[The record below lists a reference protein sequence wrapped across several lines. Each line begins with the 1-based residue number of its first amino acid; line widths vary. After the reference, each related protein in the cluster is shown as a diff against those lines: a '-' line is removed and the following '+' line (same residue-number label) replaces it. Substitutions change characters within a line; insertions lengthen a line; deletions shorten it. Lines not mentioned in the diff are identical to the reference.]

1 MPARLRKACAASE
14 ENMERFTISLSAKL
28 AQEFDELI
36 HARGYQNRSEAMRD
50 ILRRY
55 IEEQRLRVQKAPQCV
70 ANVSYVYSH
79 NERELANR
87 LIDRQHHFHD
97 LVIATMHAHLDHDQ
111 CMESLFL
118 KGPTDRVHACTDSLI
133 AERGVRHG
141 AINLVPVDIL
151 THSHSHAHETS
162 EDASDGKAR
171 HHHVRPKF

>member
-1 MPARLRKACAASE
+1 MPPPK

-36 HARGYQNRSEAMRD
+36 HSRGYQNRSEAMRD
-50 ILRRY
+50 ILRQY
-55 IEEQRLRVQKAPQCV
+55 IEEQHLHVQKAPQCV
-70 ANVSYVYSH
+70 ASVSYVYSH

-87 LIDRQHHFHD
+87 LVDQQHHFHD

-118 KGPTDRVHACTDSLI
+118 KGPTDRVRACGDSLI

-141 AINLVPVDIL
+141 AINLVPVDIH
-151 THSHSHAHETS
+151 THGHPHAHETDG
-162 EDASDGKAR
+162 DADGR
-171 HHHVRPKF
+171 TTPHHHVRPKF